1 MELQL
6 NGFITRDY
14 DDHPALIYN
23 KTVQKYQAESIPSLI
38 QDWANYQYLDE
49 GLGKKI
55 TSIPDCCMRI
65 WYTDDRCTF
74 EEAQEALCNHL
85 DGCMTVQASYLGY
98 SEWTITGLN
107 LDIFTLGGHNLEKEI
122 MAHEGEFCW
131 IEITY

>member
-65 WYTDDRCTF
+65 WYTDDRCIF
-74 EEAQEALCNHL
+74 ELFRLCQTL
-85 DGCMTVQASYLGY
+85 FGRFQLCDDV
-98 SEWTITGLN
+98 I
-107 LDIFTLGGHNLEKEI
+107 IFTQIAL
-122 MAHEGEFCW
+122 AVHEVNIDRAEVLP
-131 IEITY
+131 